1 LSTATLRVE
10 QAPIPTR
17 AIMIFISCCGMVLN
31 CYGQNVSSK
40 IYPRN
45 QLTHPRAGAI
55 SLVEILDR
63 LEQIHSISFAYQK
76 KFLSGKSAIY
86 RPLVNENIETYLKE
100 ILEPNKLSFK
110 KLENVEEDIYIIFPV
125 LDDKP
130 TANDPLSVDS
140 VEISATPTES
150 ARTFFVYG
158 SVRGAFENM
167 GLPGVSVGLKGTTK
181 GTTTDRYG
189 NFSLEVPA
197 NSTDTLLFS
206 YIGCETQQ
214 LPVTSRDRI
223 EVVLTE
229 KTLELSEVIVTALG
243 LARNQKSLGY
253 SVSTVD
259 GNELTSS
266 GNTNAASALY
276 GKAPGIRIRTAPG
289 GATSA
294 VTVQVRGLNSLNY
307 NTQPLYVI
315 DGIIMRDGNER
326 GAAGINNED
335 YFVDTR
341 IRGNG
346 ILDIN
351 PNDIETLTILK
362 GASASALYGSDAASG
377 VVVITTKKGRKRQ
390 GLGVDINYQVTQ
402 ENVAFTPRY
411 QNVYGPGYDRS
422 RNVAMGAS
430 EDGWV
435 PVDVNGDGTV
445 DGKRPL
451 FESYAQ
457 FGPKMEGQEVF
468 WWDGKTHR
476 YSPHPDNYKDLYRRG
491 YGSSFNIAL
500 SNQIDKWSYRLSYT
514 RNDYAGIQVG
524 GKLGRNTLNLNTSLR
539 PSARLNMDLAVNYTN
554 SSVYNRPLKIN
565 RLMSS
570 WNGFFS
576 RAEDMSLFFDKYKT
590 STGYKW
596 VPFDQSQ
603 LNPSE
608 ALRFATPRGYEVMNL
623 LWQQLVN
630 SEKEAQNRII
640 TGLTID
646 YELLK
651 NVRLRGRIGN
661 DFTDASTETRQ
672 HNEYPAHFNG
682 AASTG
687 SFGIANNHYS
697 IFYTD
702 ALLSFSPHL
711 KGKFGFSLNGGI
723 QSRNEKYRTELVTTS
738 GGLVLENWFNLTN
751 SYNPTLNS
759 TISDTEIL
767 KYAFLGVVNVH
778 YKDYLFL
785 EATGRQEYSSTLPP
799 QHNRYFYPSVNAG
812 FVFSEAFNLPK
823 FLSYGK
829 VRASFGVV
837 GNAPPPYEANILYNL
852 NKLLTPSGTVISA
865 TSNGSLFGNENIRPE
880 RKHEIELGLEAR
892 LFQNKLGIDIA
903 YYRSRTKDQILKL
916 DLPATTG
923 SDRILTN
930 VGTLAGQGWEVA
942 VSATPV
948 SKSVLWNANINMAF
962 SSSILQRMAP
972 GVDQLVFRDLEGGSI
987 RIVAEKGQSIG
998 NIYVYP
1004 RMRDAK
1010 GNLVINN
1017 SGMYTMDHS
1026 RFVKAGN
1033 LLPKVTGGFLNSV
1046 RYKNFDLMFN
1056 FDFSLGG
1063 QIVSPALKYGMGSG
1077 VYQSTLKYRDA
1088 VHGGLPYYINQAG
1101 VKVQLASHNAV
1112 APGNITVYHDG
1123 IILDGVGED
1132 GARNTTIVDAAS
1144 YYLTTFDWGTNAWNE
1159 AGAVYDNSYIKL
1171 REVVLGYSMPKSIT
1185 KKTHFQNIKLSL
1197 IGRNLFYAWRTLEN
1211 LDPEATIGTNWLNQ
1225 GIDEGSGAATRSYGF
1240 AVNLSF

>member
-1 LSTATLRVE
+1 ML
-10 QAPIPTR
+10 
-17 AIMIFISCCGMVLN
+17 LN
-31 CYGQNVSSK
+31 GYGQNVSSK
-40 IYPRN
+40 VYAQPFSRT
-45 QLTHPRAGAI
+45 QAHTDRL

-63 LEQIHSISFAYQK
+63 LEHIHNVSFAYQK
-76 KFLSGKSAIY
+76 KFLSGKSATY
-86 RPLVNENIETYLKE
+86 HPLVNENIETYLKE
-100 ILEPNKLSFK
+100 ILEPNKLAFK
-110 KLENVEEDIYIIFPV
+110 KLENVVEDIYIIFPV
-125 LDDKP
+125 LDDKQ
-130 TANDPLSVDS
+130 TATDLDVDA
-140 VEISATPTES
+140 VEIPTTPTES

-158 SVRGAFENM
+158 SVRGATKNA
-167 GLPGVSVGLKGTTK
+167 GLPGVSVALKGTTK

-189 NFSLEVPA
+189 NFSLEVSG
-197 NSTDTLLFS
+197 NKTDTLVFS

-214 LPVTSRDRI
+214 LTVTGRDRI
-223 EVVLTE
+223 EVMLTE

-259 GNELTSS
+259 SNELTAS

-294 VTVQVRGLNSLNY
+294 VTIQVRGLNSLNY

-377 VVVITTKKGRKRQ
+377 VVVITTKKGQKRQ
-390 GLGVDINYQVTQ
+390 GLGIDLNYQITQ
-402 ENVAFTPRY
+402 EEVAFTPRY
-411 QNVYGPGYDRS
+411 QNIYGPGFDRS
-422 RNVAMGAS
+422 RNVAMGAT
-430 EDGWV
+430 EEGWV
-435 PVDVNGDGTV
+435 PVDANGDGTM
-445 DGKRPL
+445 DGQRPL

-457 FGPKMEGQEVF
+457 FGPKMEGQQVF
-468 WWDGKTHR
+468 WWDGKIHR
-476 YSPHPDNYKDLYRRG
+476 YSPQPDNYKDLYRRG

-500 SNQIDKWSYRLSYT
+500 TNQIDKWSYRLSYT
-514 RNDYAGIQVG
+514 RNDYAGIQIG
-524 GKLGRNTLNLNTSLR
+524 GKLGRNTINLNTSLQ
-539 PSARLNMDLAVNYTN
+539 PSPRLNIDLTTNYTN

-590 STGYKW
+590 SAGYKW

-630 SEKEAQNRII
+630 SEEETQNRII
-640 TGLTID
+640 TGFTID
-646 YELLK
+646 YELHK
-651 NVRLRGRIGN
+651 NVHLRGRIGN
-661 DFTDASTETRQ
+661 DFTNASIETRQ
-672 HNEYPAHFNG
+672 HNEYPTHFNG

-687 SFGIANNHYS
+687 SYGVANNRYS

-702 ALLSFSPHL
+702 ALLSFSPQL
-711 KGKFGFSLNGGI
+711 KSKFGFSFNGGI
-723 QSRNEKYRTELVTTS
+723 QSRSEKYRTEQVTTS
-738 GGLVLENWFNLTN
+738 GGLVQENWFNLTN
-751 SYNPTLNS
+751 SYSPTLNS
-759 TISDTEIL
+759 TISNTEIL

-799 QHNRYFYPSVNAG
+799 KHNQYFYPSVNAG
-812 FVFSEAFNLPK
+812 FVLSEAFKLPK
-823 FLSYGK
+823 VLSYGK
-829 VRASFGVV
+829 IRASYGVV
-837 GNAPPPYEANILYNL
+837 GNSPPPYEANILYNL

-865 TSNGSLFGNENIRPE
+865 TSNGSLFGNDNIRPE
-880 RKHEIELGLEAR
+880 RKHEIDLGLEVR
-892 LFQNKLGIDIA
+892 LFQNKVGIDIA
-903 YYRSRTKDQILKL
+903 YYRSLTKDQILKL

-930 VGTLAGQGWEVA
+930 VGALAAQGWEFA
-942 VSATPV
+942 VSATLI
-948 SKSVLWNANINMAF
+948 SKQVAWNSSINTAF
-962 SSSILQRMAP
+962 STSTLHSMAP
-972 GVDQLVFRDLEGGSI
+972 GVSQLVFKDLEGGSI
-987 RIVAEKGQSIG
+987 RVVAERGQSIG

-1004 RMRDAK
+1004 RLRDAH

-1033 LLPKVTGGFLNSV
+1033 LLPKVTGGFLNTV
-1046 RYKNFDLMFN
+1046 RYKNFDLFFN

-1063 QIVSPALKYGMGSG
+1063 QIISPALKYGMGSG
-1077 VYQSTLKYRDA
+1077 LYASTLKYRDA
-1088 VHGGLPYYINQAG
+1088 ANGGLPYYINQAG
-1101 VKVQLASHNAV
+1101 IKVLLDSHNAV
-1112 APGNITVYHDG
+1112 APDNRTVYHDG
-1123 IILDGVGED
+1123 IILDGDRED
-1132 GARNTTIVDAAS
+1132 GTPNTIIVDAAS
-1144 YYLTTFDWGTNAWNE
+1144 YYLTTFDWGNNAWNE
-1159 AGAVYDNSYIKL
+1159 VGAVYDNSYVKL
-1171 REVVLGYSMPKSIT
+1171 REVVLGYSLPKAIT
-1185 KKTHFQNIKLSL
+1185 NRMHFQNIKLSI
-1197 IGRNLFYAWRTLEN
+1197 IGRNLFYAWRTLQN

-1225 GIDEGSGAATRSYGF
+1225 GIDEGSGAASRSYGF
-1240 AVNLSF
+1240 SVNLSF